1 MKVVSTTDIP
11 LFQSMVLNQKEEEK
25 EAAEKKNVP
34 LFSHS
39 FSLCCVFL
47 LWKTDS
53 ESERETEKKI
63 VLEWAGFLWKPPD
76 FVSLLSPSLMG
87 MCRES
92 FCCCVLLLFSFNLN
106 IWDKANRREDS
117 QGQRGG
123 LFRSELDLKRRRC
136 IFKILEGQW
145 ASQLFIVTLCVHG
158 LVGLFGFTR
167 CPSVRY
173 GQAQVTVT
181 FSFGAYSFSKHA

>member
-63 VLEWAGFLWKPPD
+63 VLE
-76 FVSLLSPSLMG
+76 
-87 MCRES
+87 
-92 FCCCVLLLFSFNLN
+92 
-106 IWDKANRREDS
+106 
-117 QGQRGG
+117 
-123 LFRSELDLKRRRC
+123 
-136 IFKILEGQW
+136 
-145 ASQLFIVTLCVHG
+145 
-158 LVGLFGFTR
+158 
-167 CPSVRY
+167 
-173 GQAQVTVT
+173 
-181 FSFGAYSFSKHA
+181 